1 MKRKLAIVLL
11 GLAALPAFAVNF
23 SGKWAI
29 QSSTGRG
36 GGRGGPTVLTLNQ
49 VGNEVTGTI
58 GSGFGA
64 ASGSPSDP
72 EIHGGKVEGD
82 VLSFYL
88 WTGSDQPAKTTYQ
101 GKMSPSG
108 EEIEFTVTGGRG
120 GFGGMGGQGAGL
132 TGGRG
137 ATAGAP
143 PAGQN
148 TAAPTTGRGQAAG
161 PQKVTAKRTR

>member
-11 GLAALPAFAVNF
+11 GLASLPAFAVNF

-29 QSSTGRG
+29 QTPSGRG

-64 ASGSPSDP
+64 ASGSPVNT
-72 EIHGGKVEGD
+72 ELLGGKVEGD
-82 VLSFYL
+82 VVSFYV
-88 WTGSDQPAKTTYQ
+88 WTGSDQPAKVTYQ

-120 GFGGMGGQGAGL
+120 GGGTGGQGPGQP
-132 TGGRG
+132 GGRG
-137 ATAGAP
+137 GTAGVQ
-143 PAGQN
+143 PAGQ
-148 TAAPTTGRGQAAG
+148 TGAAATTGRGQPAG
-161 PQKVTAKRTR
+161 PQQVTAKRTP